1 MLEFIKEFWEND
13 KGVNKKIM
21 LYKKGDGFVL
31 KTLIYNKKKSVSQR
45 DSRNSKIWYNRMV
58 KGGRNEII

>member
-13 KGVNKKIM
+13 KGLNKKIM

-31 KTLIYNKKKSVSQR
+31 KTLIYNKNKRVCHR
-45 DSRNSKIWYNRMV
+45 
-58 KGGRNEII
+58 EIVEIQKYGIMEW